1 MEFGRNKIVMI
12 EILIAILGCI
22 LVVTVHY
29 FCCKWYMNHFTP
41 RSRGGSLGFA
51 MLYIRY
57 AIIPMI
63 FISAFIKLKYSIS
76 ILGMA
81 FIFIFYSWYG
91 TNPLRV
97 ILMFASLLSGY
108 ATIII
113 AKKHL
118 KETWDNSYPL
128 GSETLSEKKRWRLVL
143 IRDDLDPDKA
153 RTIEPGDG
161 WLSLVPV
168 KE

>member
-29 FCCKWYMNHFTP
+29 FCCKWY
-41 RSRGGSLGFA
+41 
-51 MLYIRY
+51 
-57 AIIPMI
+57 
-63 FISAFIKLKYSIS
+63 
-76 ILGMA
+76 
-81 FIFIFYSWYG
+81 
-91 TNPLRV
+91 
-97 ILMFASLLSGY
+97 MFASLLSGY